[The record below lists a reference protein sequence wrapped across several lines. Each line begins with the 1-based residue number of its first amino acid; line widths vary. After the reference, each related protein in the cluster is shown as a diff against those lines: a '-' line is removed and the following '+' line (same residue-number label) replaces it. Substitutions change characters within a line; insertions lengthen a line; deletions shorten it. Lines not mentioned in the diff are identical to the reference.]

1 MAFVHSPKIVTDG
14 LILALDA
21 GNAKS
26 YPGSGTT
33 WYDKSGYGNNG
44 TLTNGPTFNS
54 GSLGSIVFDG
64 ADDYTSISH
73 SNVLN
78 LLEVFTLSFWVYPT
92 RNNTQDYICSKNNS
106 YAVIIGYQPGY
117 VNFYNL
123 RYQPTTT
130 ATQIPV
136 SNNQWVN
143 IVYSK
148 DLNSRTNNWRGYKNG
163 ESVFT
168 LTQNFTLTTNTS
180 DLLIG
185 SAEVTLNFFKGNIA
199 TSQIYNRA
207 LSAQEV
213 LQNYNATKGRFG
225 L

>member
-1 MAFVHSPKIVTDG
+1 MPVAAGPDSIETG
-14 LILALDA
+14 LVLSLDA
-21 GNAKS
+21 ADRNS
-26 YPGSGTT
+26 YVSGSTT
-33 WYDKSGYGNNG
+33 WFDLSGNNNSG
-44 TLTNGPTFNS
+44 SLVNGPTFS
-54 GSLGSIVFDG
+54 TGSLGSIVFDG
-64 ADDYTSISH
+64 TDDYTSISH
-73 SNVLN
+73 SSVLN
-78 LLEVFTLSFWVYPT
+78 LLEVFTLSFWIYPT

-106 YAVIIGYQPGY
+106 YAIIIGYQPGN

-123 RYQPTTT
+123 GYQPTAA

-168 LTQNFTLTTNTS
+168 LTQNFALSLNTS
-180 DLLIG
+180 NLLIG

-199 TSQIYNRA
+199 SAQIYNRA

-213 LQNYNATKGRFG
+213 LQNYNAQKSRFG